1 MNKLTETLI
10 NARLLFRGRPI
21 RVSVENAPIYTVSD
35 RDTQIKICRQGRY
48 NRYKRGIKHGIDA
61 LASDYHLDR
70 LEGLDGGTFID
81 CGANVGELGI
91 WAQAHGMT
99 YIAFEPEHLEADCCD
114 QNNFGGKALTIR
126 KALWKETTTL
136 EFFHKADTA
145 DSSAFSVRDYS
156 SKTLVPAARLDDEL
170 DPTKLSH
177 PIILKL
183 EAEGAEPEVLEGAA
197 ECVAAAD
204 YVAVDCGYERGPNQ
218 DHTFIEI
225 NSFLSHIGFRIVA
238 ANFKGR
244 LTVLFHRSGH
254 KSNTTSEQGGV

>member
-1 MNKLTETLI
+1 MNKLTEILI

-21 RVSVENAPIYTVSD
+21 RVSFEKAPIYTVSD
-35 RDTQIKICRQGRY
+35 RDTQIKICRRGRY

-91 WAQAHGMT
+91 WAKSRNMK

-114 QNNFGGKALTIR
+114 QNNYGGKARTIR

-170 DPTKLSH
+170 DPTKLNH

-197 ECVAAAD
+197 TFLTFAD
-204 YVAVDCGYERGPNQ
+204 YVTVDCGYERGANQ
-218 DHTFIEI
+218 DHTFIDI
-225 NSFLSHIGFRIVA
+225 NNILSRTGYQIVA
-238 ANFKGR
+238 AEFDGRVTILFKR
-244 LTVLFHRSGH
+244 LISM
-254 KSNTTSEQGGV
+254 Q

>member
-1 MNKLTETLI
+1 MLVNKLTETLI

-35 RDTQIKICRQGRY
+35 SETQIKICRQGRY
-48 NRYKRGIKHGIDA
+48 NRYKRGIKHGINA

-91 WAQAHGMT
+91 WAKSRNMK

-145 DSSAFSVRDYS
+145 DSSAFSVHDYT
-156 SKTLVPAARLDDEL
+156 SKTFIPATRLDDEL
-170 DPTKLSH
+170 DPTKLTH
-177 PIILKL
+177 PIIFKL
-183 EAEGAEPEVLEGAA
+183 EAEGAEPEVLEGA
-197 ECVAAAD
+197 ENFLTLAD
-204 YVAVDCGYERGPNQ
+204 YVTVDCGYERGEGQ
-218 DHTFIEI
+218 DHTFIEVNNI
-225 NSFLSHIGFRIVA
+225 LSSAGYRIVSA
-238 ANFKGR
+238 QFGVR
-244 LTVLFHRSGH
+244 VTLLFQASLR
-254 KSNTTSEQGGV
+254 KS

>member
-10 NARLLFRGRPI
+10 NAHLLLRGRPI

-35 RDTQIKICRQGRY
+35 GDRQIKICRQGRY
-48 NRYKRGIKHGIDA
+48 NRYKRGIKRGIDA

-91 WAQAHGMT
+91 WAKSRNMK

-114 QNNFGGKALTIR
+114 QNNYGGKALTIR

-156 SKTLVPAARLDDEL
+156 NETLIPAISLDDQL
-170 DPTKLSH
+170 DLPKLSH
-177 PIILKL
+177 PVILKL
-183 EAEGAEPEVLEGAA
+183 EAEGAEPEVLQGAKKF
-197 ECVAAAD
+197 VAVAD
-204 YVAVDCGYERGPNQ
+204 YVTVDCGYERGARQ
-218 DHTFIEI
+218 DHTFIEV
-225 NSFLSHIGFRIVA
+225 NDVLTRYGYRALAAKFR
-238 ANFKGR
+238 GR
-244 LTVLFHRSGH
+244 VTILYKRFAQ
-254 KSNTTSEQGGV
+254 KS